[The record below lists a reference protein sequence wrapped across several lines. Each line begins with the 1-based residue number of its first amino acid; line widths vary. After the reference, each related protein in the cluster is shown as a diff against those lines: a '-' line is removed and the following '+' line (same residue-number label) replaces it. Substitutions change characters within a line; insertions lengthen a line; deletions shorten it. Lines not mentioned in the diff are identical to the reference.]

1 MAYPKL
7 ETVEVLDLS
16 RAVREWE
23 APEPEP
29 DAPVYKVNLY
39 TGNDYDGGWECAHP
53 LVVELVQSHE
63 DGPAAALAYMAEG
76 SEADAPALVR
86 WMVDAYKG
94 HFGSEGLFARDQFGD
109 AFADHI
115 EGWDKREGI
124 GFPLDLDMVEF
135 VDWDRIGDELADGD
149 TWYFVPDTGGVYV
162 FDISIDI
169 NEYREED

>member
-1 MAYPKL
+1 MVYGYVHTA
-7 ETVEVLDLS
+7 EIGQLS
-16 RAVREWE
+16 RAVRDWE
-23 APEPEP
+23 SGPDDAAPE
-29 DAPVYKVNLY
+29 VNLWK
-39 TGNDYDGGWECAHP
+39 GNADEEAHP
-53 LVVELVQSHE
+53 LVLELNNHDKEAV
-63 DGPAAALAYMAEG
+63 DAALAYMFEG
-76 SEADAPALVR
+76 SEADAPAIIR
-86 WMVDAYKG
+86 WMMDGAFKG

-124 GFPLDLDMVEF
+124 GFPIDVDMVEF

-149 TWYFVPDTGGVYV
+149 IWYFTTQTDGVYV